1 MEENIM
7 LIVSDET
14 YDRTATE
21 SVRPSSE
28 NRQTTARS
36 GEKVES
42 VIGWV
47 WVKVLDIGTS
57 MDGAATIASVGPR
70 GPRGPSARDASCS
83 RGGDHYAI
91 LLFLS

>member
-36 GEKVES
+36 GEMVES
-42 VIGWV
+42 VIGRV

-57 MDGAATIASVGPR
+57 MDGAAKIARRRSLCNLIVFIIMIDYCYSHAQP
-70 GPRGPSARDASCS
+70 
-83 RGGDHYAI
+83 
-91 LLFLS
+91 